1 MRTNHTTATSAR
13 RRTAKLRALP
23 WALLIAGLPGLALA
37 DGTRE
42 AALEARVAQLEQLVQ
57 QLVAQQHAAQ
67 QAAAEPVAAG
77 QAGQPATPSIQST
90 PIVPSN
96 PDTRFSYGGFI
107 KLDAML
113 TDNSDGEIA
122 DASAART
129 LYVPGAIPV
138 GGADEGTDLDMHA
151 QFSRFWFAADTE
163 LDSGDKLRGYLEF
176 DLFGGALGSEAAT
189 NTYGVTI
196 RHAYASWNHWL
207 AGQTWSNF
215 QDVAALPDAVDF
227 IGPTD
232 GTTFVRQAQ
241 IRYTQGPWSFA
252 VENPETLV
260 GVPARVSSDDN
271 LLPDVTARYTG
282 KYDAGH
288 FSVAGILRELSYEN
302 PATGIDD
309 RAFGYGLSFSGKHA
323 LGTDDDLR
331 YMLTAGRGISRYLGL
346 ATANDAVIDDTGAL
360 DNVGTLAG
368 FVAWRH
374 VLSPELRSNLYYA
387 AAHYDHDTAFSGLA
401 ATRRVHSLSGNLIW
415 TVLPKLDIG
424 VELRLANRELESGDD
439 GDLRRL
445 QLHAKYSF

>member
-1 MRTNHTTATSAR
+1 MRGTHAQGKAG
-13 RRTAKLRALP
+13 RTRPMMRALP
-23 WALLIAGLPGLALA
+23 LALLLAGVSGTTLA
-37 DGTRE
+37 DESRE

-57 QLVAQQHAAQ
+57 QLVAQQQAAQ
-67 QAAAEPVAAG
+67 QAAAEEAAK
-77 QAGQPATPSIQST
+77 PKATAIQST
-90 PIVPSN
+90 PIIPSN
-96 PDTRFSYGGFI
+96 ADTRFSYGGFI

-113 TDNSDGEIA
+113 TDTSDGEIA

-151 QFSRFWFAADTE
+151 QFSRLWFSADTE

-196 RHAYASWNHWL
+196 RHAYASWNNWL

-227 IGPTD
+227 IGPTE
-232 GTTFVRQAQ
+232 GTTFSRQAQ
-241 IRYTQGPWSFA
+241 IRYTNGPWSFA
-252 VENPETLV
+252 FENPETLV
-260 GVPARVSSDDN
+260 GTPGRVSSDDN
-271 LLPDVTARYTG
+271 TMPDLTLRYSG

-302 PATGIDD
+302 LATGIDD
-309 RAFGYGLSFSGKHA
+309 STFGYGISLSGKHVVNA
-323 LGTDDDLR
+323 DNDLR
-331 YMLTAGRGISRYLGL
+331 YMLTGGRGISRYLGL
-346 ATANDAVIDDTGAL
+346 ATANDAVIDDTGNL
-360 DNVGTLAG
+360 DDVGTLAG

-374 VLSPELRSNLYYA
+374 VISPELRTNLYYS
-387 AAHYDHDTAFSGLA
+387 AAHYDQDTAFSGLGV
-401 ATRRVHSLSGNLIW
+401 TKRVHSLSGNLIW
-415 TVLPKLDIG
+415 TILPRLDIG
-424 VELRLANRELESGDD
+424 LEMRLANRELESGDD